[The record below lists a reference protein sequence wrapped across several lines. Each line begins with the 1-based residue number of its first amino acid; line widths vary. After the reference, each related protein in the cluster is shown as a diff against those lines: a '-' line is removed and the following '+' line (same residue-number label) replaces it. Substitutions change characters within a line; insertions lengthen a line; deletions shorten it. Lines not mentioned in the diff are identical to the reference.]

1 MKKWGIIFLLAF
13 VLTITGCGN
22 GYEEEEEKTTEN
34 DGTVVTKSESG
45 IKKRVNSIP
54 YDGMNYNDSNLGIK
68 SVELCQMQYDDGY
81 MPYVIVE
88 FDISK
93 LSEEDIYWL
102 FENDEKDFDI
112 HVYIDSEKNRI
123 DFQSMNILYL
133 GKDNRKTICIF
144 TLYDYYKFDMSD
156 MEVNICVDLLQNE
169 KFTYEKKD
177 TGKMSDLRKEN
188 SYDWSIN
195 RSYSELKVDVLDGIP
210 VEYISYIEDY
220 IRTL

>member
-1 MKKWGIIFLLAF
+1 MKKWGIIFFLLF
-13 VLTITGCGN
+13 VFTLTGCGN
-22 GYEEEEEKTTEN
+22 EYEEEEEKATEQ

-45 IKKRVNSIP
+45 IEKRVNSIP
-54 YDGMNYNDSNLGIK
+54 YDGMNYNDSTLGIK

-81 MPYVIVE
+81 MPYVIVQ

-112 HVYIDSEKNRI
+112 NVYIDSEKNRI
-123 DFQSMNILYL
+123 DFQNMDILYL
-133 GKDNRKTICIF
+133 GKDSNKTICIF
-144 TLYDYYKFDMSD
+144 TLYDYYKFDISD
-156 MEVNICVDLLQNE
+156 MEVTVCVDLLQNE
-169 KFTYEKKD
+169 KFTYENED
-177 TGKMSDLRKEN
+177 TGEVSDLRKEN

-195 RSYSELKVDVLDGIP
+195 QDYSDLKEDVFNGIP
-210 VEYISYIEDY
+210 VDYMSYIEDY

>member
-1 MKKWGIIFLLAF
+1 MKKCGIIFLLAF
-13 VLTITGCGN
+13 TLMLTACKSD
-22 GYEEEEEKTTEN
+22 YEEEGKKTTEK
-34 DGTVVTKSESG
+34 DVTVVTKSERG
-45 IKKRVNSIP
+45 IEKEVNSIP
-54 YDGMNYNDSNLGIK
+54 YDGMNYNDSTLGIK
-68 SVELCQMQYDDGY
+68 SVKLCQMQHDDGY

-123 DFQSMNILYL
+123 DFENMNTLYL
-133 GKDNRKTICIF
+133 GKDSNETMCIF

-156 MEVNICVDLLQNE
+156 MAVTVCVNLKQKD
-169 KFTYEKKD
+169 KYTYKNKE
-177 TGKMSDLRKEN
+177 TGEISQLNKEN
-188 SYDWSIN
+188 VYDWSIN
-195 RSYSELKVDVLDGIP
+195 SSYSDISVDVINGIP

-220 IRTL
+220 LRKL

>member
-22 GYEEEEEKTTEN
+22 GYEKEEEKTTEN

>member
-1 MKKWGIIFLLAF
+1 MKKRWIIFFLLF
-13 VLTITGCGN
+13 VFTLTGCGN
-22 GYEEEEEKTTEN
+22 EYEEEEEKTTEQ

-45 IKKRVNSIP
+45 VEKRVNSIP
-54 YDGMNYNDSNLGIK
+54 YDGMNYNDSTLGIK

-81 MPYVIVE
+81 MPYVIVQ

-112 HVYIDSEKNRI
+112 NVYIDSEKNRI
-123 DFQSMNILYL
+123 DFQNMDILYL
-133 GKDNRKTICIF
+133 GKDSNKTIFIF
-144 TLYDYYKFDMSD
+144 TLYDYYKFDISD
-156 MEVNICVDLLQNE
+156 MEVTVCVDLLQNE
-169 KFTYEKKD
+169 KFTYENKD
-177 TGKMSDLRKEN
+177 TGEVSDLRKEN

-195 RSYSELKVDVLDGIP
+195 QDYSDLKEDVFNGIP
-210 VEYISYIEDY
+210 VDYMPYIEDY